1 MSTHSN
7 LFTYMGFWYDLG
19 DTPNHI
25 PSNIGVLLIYKN
37 SQIVDVYLIGPLL
50 LNLTPIMRYWMREN
64 SNLITSIGL

>member
-7 LFTYMGFWYDLG
+7 HFTYMGFWYDLG
-19 DTPNHI
+19 DTQNHI